1 MGTNIFN
8 KEYVFLNV
16 DAKSK
21 VEVLKFISK
30 KAKDLN
36 LAEDE
41 SLVYE
46 GLMAREEQFTTNL
59 GESIAIP
66 HTKNDAIEN
75 PAVVVLKF
83 NEDVVWNEGEDKVK
97 LAISLLMPR
106 KK

>member
-59 GESIAIP
+59 GESIA
-66 HTKNDAIEN
+66 
-75 PAVVVLKF
+75 
-83 NEDVVWNEGEDKVK
+83 
-97 LAISLLMPR
+97 
-106 KK
+106 

>member
-16 DAKSK
+16 DDKSK

-46 GLMAREEQFTTNL
+46 G
-59 GESIAIP
+59 
-66 HTKNDAIEN
+66 
-75 PAVVVLKF
+75 
-83 NEDVVWNEGEDKVK
+83 
-97 LAISLLMPR
+97 
-106 KK
+106 